1 MVFVTNRPN
10 TRRTF
15 AFGELNIPDQQL
27 RKELLRAL
35 TKAQEL
41 SKLKCSKN
49 IDKLRSK
56 FAEIMG
62 LSVCFTPRVIKGV
75 ENPTW
80 KNSRLPA
87 RTIWSISPVW
97 RCAPNGAYVKAN
109 RFCSLLHLVVRHGF
123 KTNIVRLLE
132 RIAKHIW
139 HMSVKDFSG
148 VCRKI
153 RAKIAHVDKSVNLGS
168 SPDPLLR
175 PKALSNTP
183 VQHGEKRNLVRK
195 SRDLTR
201 GMRVSHAP
209 TQVGVLV
216 TLLNRSAWAED
227 LKRVKLIKS
236 TWLNPRC
243 GYPQDGLHRRVS
255 DP

>member
-1 MVFVTNRPN
+1 MVFVTNPN
-10 TRRTF
+10 SRRTS
-15 AFGELNIPDQQL
+15 AFGELNIPQQQL

-62 LSVCFTPRVIKGV
+62 LNVCFAPRVIKGV

-80 KNSRLPA
+80 KNSRLPS
-87 RTIWSISPVW
+87 RTNWTISPVW
-97 RCAPNGAYVKAN
+97 KCAPKCAYVKAN
-109 RFCSLLHLVVRHGF
+109 RFCSLLHSVVRFGF
-123 KTNIVRLLE
+123 KANIVRLLE
-132 RIAKHIW
+132 RIAKCIW
-139 HMSVKDFSG
+139 RMSLRDFSG

-153 RAKIAHVDKSVNLGS
+153 RAKIAHAGVTSQGS

-175 PKALSNTP
+175 PKALSNNP
-183 VQHGEKRNLVRK
+183 VQHGDKRNLVRK
-195 SRDLTR
+195 RRDLTR
-201 GMRVSHAP
+201 GMHVSHAP
-209 TQVGVLV
+209 KQLGVLAI
-216 TLLNRSAWAED
+216 LLKRSAWADD

-243 GYPQDGLHRRVS
+243 KLFTR
-255 DP
+255 